1 MAFEQDKQQPLNL
14 ERYLSLVLRRKWEII
29 FGAVPFLLA
38 GVLFCLFSAKVYRTS
53 ATIIVVPQRVPE
65 SYVRSTITG
74 DVDERIR
81 GIWQEITS
89 RTNLE
94 LIIQQFNLYPEARE
108 RLPMET
114 VVEVMRQ
121 NIEIDSPR
129 AASTN
134 AFILSYNGKDPVLI
148 SKVTNALANM
158 FIEENLKLREAQAKG
173 TAEFL
178 GQELETVYQDLRE
191 REESLKK
198 YKTEHMGE
206 LPEQGQTS
214 LAMLGR
220 LQEQRETTQ
229 ESIRRAEDR
238 KLLLQRQLAEEE
250 ANLRT
255 GGGGVPAADQG
266 NARSEQAP
274 MTLDGLRERLKDLRS
289 RYTEFHP
296 DIIALSNLIAKL
308 EKEQG
313 LRQALLDTGSGA
325 EPEEAATETE
335 PGVPQNAVTVGLRY
349 QLKSLDLELDAMKMD
364 GEKVRSQMAEYQKRI
379 ENIPKREQELIDLT
393 RDYDNLRRT
402 YESLLSRKI
411 EAEQAA
417 ALERRQKGEQ
427 FRVIDPARIP
437 ETPFKPNV
445 KKILAMVLMLAA
457 GGGAGLALA
466 REFLSKSFYDPEDVT
481 KSLDLPVV
489 ACMPLL
495 LTGRERRVKQVKT
508 LAMTAAAVVCYSG
521 VAGLLFVLWRLGAGA
536 FRDLL

>member
-1 MAFEQDKQQPLNL
+1 
-14 ERYLSLVLRRKWEII
+14 
-29 FGAVPFLLA
+29 
-38 GVLFCLFSAKVYRTS
+38 VLFCLFSAKVYRTS